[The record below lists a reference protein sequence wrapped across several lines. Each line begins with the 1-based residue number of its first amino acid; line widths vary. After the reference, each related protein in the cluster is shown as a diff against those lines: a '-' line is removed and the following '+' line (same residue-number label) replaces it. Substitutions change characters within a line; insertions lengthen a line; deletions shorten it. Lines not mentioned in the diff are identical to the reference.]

1 MIRSSSK
8 ILVVDD
14 DIGIRT
20 AIRDY
25 LDGFGVRTLL
35 AADAVEMERVLATE
49 SVDLIVLDVMM
60 PGEDGLAVCRR
71 RGDSGVPILMLS
83 ALGDPADR
91 IVGLELGASDYLAK
105 PFEPRE
111 LLARVRA
118 LLRRQVA
125 PSEGPRI
132 ARQWSFSGWS
142 FDGET
147 RRLTRPNGAEVVLT
161 SAQAALLKVFL
172 ERPGRLLTRDQLMTL
187 TRGGSAEVFDRAIDL
202 SVSRLRR
209 LLGDQDRTPL
219 IETVRGEGYR
229 LRPAHPPS

>member
-1 MIRSSSK
+1 MIRSSFK

-14 DIGIRT
+14 DAGIRT

-25 LDGFGVRTLL
+25 LDGFGVRTIL

-49 SVDLIVLDVMM
+49 GVDLIVLDVMM

-71 RGDSGVPILMLS
+71 RGGGGVPILVLS

-125 PSEGPRI
+125 PDGPRI
-132 ARQWSFSGWS
+132 ARHWSFSGWT

-147 RRLTRPNGAEVVLT
+147 RRLTRPEGSEVVLT
-161 SAQAALLKVFL
+161 AAQASLLEVFL
-172 ERPGRLLTRDQLMTL
+172 ARPGRLLSRDQLMTL
-187 TRGGSAEVFDRAIDL
+187 TRGGSAEVFDRSIDL

-229 LRPAHPPS
+229 LRPAHASS

>member
-1 MIRSSSK
+1 MIQSSSK

-14 DIGIRT
+14 DAGIRS

-25 LDGFGVRTLL
+25 LHGFGIKTLL

-49 SVDLIVLDVMM
+49 SIDLIVLDVMM
-60 PGEDGLAVCRR
+60 PGEDGLSICRR
-71 RGDSGVPILMLS
+71 RGNAGVPILVLS

-125 PSEGPRI
+125 AAGPRI
-132 ARQWSFSGWS
+132 ARQWVFSGWI

-147 RRLTRPNGAEVVLT
+147 RRLKRPEGSEVLLT
-161 SAQAALLKVFL
+161 AAQAALLEVFL

-187 TRGGSAEVFDRAIDL
+187 TRGRNAEVFDRAIDL

-209 LLGDQDRTPL
+209 LLGGHDQTPV

-229 LRPAHPPS
+229 LRPAHS